1 MNRWMKLL
9 AVLALAVGVGMVLA
23 IKHGRGR
30 ATEPDEASAAAG
42 GPASLPM
49 VGQTTVETDAA
60 STDSPPASTAD
71 VAESSA
77 ATTVSRSLP
86 RLVDLGAG
94 TCVACKMME
103 PVLEQLRT
111 EYKGRLRVDYHDVW
125 KEPDVARHYS
135 IRVIPTQIFLDPSGQ
150 ELFRHEGYLSKEDI
164 LAKWKELGFD
174 LTAGTGAVE
183 SP

>member
-1 MNRWMKLL
+1 MNRWMRVLV
-9 AVLALAVGVGMVLA
+9 VLALVVGVGVVLA
-23 IKHGRGR
+23 IKHGQGR
-30 ATEPDEASAAAG
+30 TAEPDEASAAAG
-42 GPASLPM
+42 GPASLP
-49 VGQTTVETDAA
+49 VAGQTTVDTDAA
-60 STDSPPASTAD
+60 STDSPPASTDD
-71 VAESSA
+71 VTESSA

-111 EYKGRLRVDYHDVW
+111 EYEGRLRVDYHDVW

-150 ELFRHEGYLSKEDI
+150 ELFRHEGFFSKEDI
-164 LAKWKELGFD
+164 LAKWKEMGFD
-174 LTAGTGAVE
+174 LSAGTAAVE